1 MFVNNDKAYTDIP
14 NTRNFNHILQDLT
27 LWNSA
32 AEISMIKYT
41 FPS

>member
-14 NTRNFNHILQDLT
+14 NIQNFNHILQDLT

-32 AEISMIKYT
+32 AEIIKIKYT
-41 FPS
+41 LPS